1 MREIQAAAI
10 EQAVYDLILEASY
23 NIGPDV
29 CEAVRRYRDAE
40 PSPTGRA
47 VLHQLLENYQIASAE
62 RVAICQDTGMCV
74 IFLDIGQDAHICGGD
89 LTDTLNSAVR
99 LAYADGYLRKSVVR
113 DPLYDRVNTRDNTP
127 AVVHTR
133 IVPGDKLDILI
144 TLKGFGSENMSRV
157 KMLVPADGE
166 AGVIDFVVDAVR
178 QAGPNPCP
186 PVIVGVGI
194 GGTMEQAALLA
205 KRMTARALDT
215 VNPDPRYAA
224 LEDEILRRIN
234 QLGIGPAVRHP
245 AGRGY
250 RRPYGSWWWGP
261 LRPRHGRVRPER
273 GRHSRSA
280 GRARRRAAAV
290 HPVGTVPAACAP
302 RRGRYKDRR

>member
-29 CEAVRRYRDAE
+29 CEAVRRYCDAE

-99 LAYADGYLRKSVVR
+99 RAYADGYLRKSVVR

-144 TLKGFGSENMSRV
+144 TLKGFGSENMS
-157 KMLVPADGE
+157 
-166 AGVIDFVVDAVR
+166 
-178 QAGPNPCP
+178 
-186 PVIVGVGI
+186 
-194 GGTMEQAALLA
+194 
-205 KRMTARALDT
+205 KRA
-215 VNPDPRYAA
+215 
-224 LEDEILRRIN
+224 
-234 QLGIGPAVRHP
+234 
-245 AGRGY
+245 
-250 RRPYGSWWWGP
+250 
-261 LRPRHGRVRPER
+261 
-273 GRHSRSA
+273 
-280 GRARRRAAAV
+280 
-290 HPVGTVPAACAP
+290 
-302 RRGRYKDRR
+302 